1 MYTLIGS
8 PQTRTFRVIWCLEE
22 LGLEQGKDYEIVPCA
37 PRADDIAKVNPSGK
51 VPALVVKN
59 DAGGDDVII
68 DSVAIC
74 QFLADRHSGLTFL
87 AGTIERAKMDS
98 FIHLAVDE
106 FDHACW
112 VWAKHDWI
120 YPEGLKAENVKP
132 ACALEFKK
140 AMEHLEERLGDNK
153 FVMGDTFTI
162 PDILLS
168 QCAGWAE
175 RMCKFEIPEGKVAD
189 YFKRTTRRKGFIKA
203 MRVRAAA

>member
-1 MYTLIGS
+1 MYTLVGS
-8 PQTRTFRVIWCLEE
+8 PQTRAFRVVWCLEE
-22 LGLEQGKDYEIVPCA
+22 LGLEQGKDYEIVPDM
-37 PRADDIAKVNPSGK
+37 PGGDDIKNVNPSGK
-51 VPALVVKN
+51 VPALIV
-59 DAGGDDVII
+59 GDDVII

-74 QFLADRHSGLTFL
+74 QFLADKHSGLTFP

-140 AMEHLEERLGDNK
+140 AVQHLQERLGDNK
-153 FVMGDTFTI
+153 YVMGDTFTI
-162 PDILLS
+162 PDILLG

-189 YFKRTTRRKGFIKA
+189 YFKRVTRRKGFIKA
-203 MRVRAAA
+203 MRVRNAT

>member
-8 PQTRTFRVIWCLEE
+8 PATRAFRVVWCLEE
-22 LGLEQGKDYEIVPCA
+22 LGLDYEIVPAA
-37 PRADDIAKVNPSGK
+37 PGGDDIKNVNPSGK
-51 VPALVVKN
+51 VPALIVKN
-59 DAGGDDVII
+59 DNGDDDVII

-74 QFLADRHSGLTFL
+74 QYLADKHNGLTYP

-140 AMEHLEERLGDNK
+140 AMQHLEERLGDNK
-153 FVMGDTFTI
+153 YVMGDTFTV
-162 PDILLS
+162 PDILLG
-168 QCAGWAE
+168 QCAGWATN
-175 RMCKFEIPEGKVAD
+175 MCKFEIPDGKVAD
-189 YFKRTTRRKGFIKA
+189 YFKRVTHRKAFVKA
-203 MRVRAAA
+203 MRVRNA